1 MGCMY
6 MDKDTQYQLIYT
18 KNNIFSTGI
27 IMKQFMYSGGGSKE
41 SR

>member
-6 MDKDTQYQLIYT
+6 MDKDTQYQLFYI
-18 KNNIFSTGI
+18 KCNIFSTVI
-27 IMKQFMYSGGGSKE
+27 IMKQFMYSGRGSKE